1 MTDHIN
7 QKFNANVLG
16 FLREK
21 NFLLWISQ
29 ERYTSTNRP
38 GYSLDGILRFT
49 GVKLILMRDIEKYQF
64 IESTTRDC
72 ISMIFRGYAEANKTF
87 LKSYDA
93 SKSTSYIIY
102 LNAKNWYGHSMMHLL
117 TTEILEIL

>member
-1 MTDHIN
+1 
-7 QKFNANVLG
+7 
-16 FLREK
+16 
-21 NFLLWISQ
+21 
-29 ERYTSTNRP
+29 
-38 GYSLDGILRFT
+38 
-49 GVKLILMRDIEKYQF
+49 MRDIEKYQF

-102 LNAKNWYGHSMMHLL
+102 FDAKNWYGHSMMHLL